1 MPTPHIEAKE
11 GEFAKTVIAAGDPLR
26 AKFIAEKYL
35 EDVKLVNKVRNMLM
49 YTGTYKGREVSIIS
63 HGMGMPSA
71 GIYFYELFKFY
82 NVDRIIRIGT
92 CGTSNPN
99 VKLLDTILAES
110 SYTESN
116 YAFMFNKEHINLEKP
131 SIIIN
136 DKLKATASL
145 KGIKLLE
152 GDVMTCDVFDPYVDW
167 KVINARI
174 PKDLD
179 IVATEMESFALF
191 YIAKVLHKEAAC
203 LLTVVDSKCTT
214 EFVSSE
220 DREKSLTNMIE
231 VALDTIY

>member
-11 GEFAKTVIAAGDPLR
+11 GDFAKTVIAAGDPLR

-35 EDVKLVNKVRNMLM
+35 EDAKLVNSVRNMLM
-49 YTGTYKGREVSIIS
+49 YTGTYKGRKISVIS

-82 NVDRIIRIGT
+82 GVDRIIRIGT
-92 CGTSNPN
+92 CGTSNPDI
-99 VKLLDTILAES
+99 KLLDIILAES

-136 DKLKATASL
+136 DKLKSTA
-145 KGIKLLE
+145 KEKNIKLLE

-167 KVINARI
+167 RAINSRI
-174 PKDLD
+174 PNDLD
-179 IVATEMESFALF
+179 VVATEMESFALF
-191 YIAKVLHKEAAC
+191 HIAKVLHKEAAC
-203 LLTVVDSKCTT
+203 LLTVVDSKCTKALI
-214 EFVSSE
+214 SSE

>member
-1 MPTPHIEAKE
+1 MLGCDNMYISIDHLRE
-11 GEFAKTVIAAGDPLR
+11 GMVVDEPVFLGNAVLIPAGKVLTSDIIDR
-26 AKFIAEKYL
+26 
-35 EDVKLVNKVRNMLM
+35 VKNHRDK
-49 YTGTYKGREVSIIS
+49 
-63 HGMGMPSA
+63 
-71 GIYFYELFKFY
+71 
-82 NVDRIIRIGT
+82 
-92 CGTSNPN
+92 
-99 VKLLDTILAES
+99 
-110 SYTESN
+110 
-116 YAFMFNKEHINLEKP
+116 
-131 SIIIN
+131 IIN

-167 KVINARI
+167 KAINARI
-174 PKDLD
+174 PKNLD

-214 EFVSSE
+214 ELISSE